1 MVGDKKSI
9 SSSILWISLRT
20 LMNVLIVFLLVEGFT
35 NAYHFSYKLFA
46 DYPYV
51 AASSE
56 TMNVTIE
63 AGSDVNDVATVLD
76 EMGIVDSKYLFIARA
91 YIGKYNDKIMAG
103 SYVLGPGMTPD
114 EICRRICGMQ
124 SEETT

>member
-91 YIGKYNDKIMAG
+91 YIGKYNDKIIAG